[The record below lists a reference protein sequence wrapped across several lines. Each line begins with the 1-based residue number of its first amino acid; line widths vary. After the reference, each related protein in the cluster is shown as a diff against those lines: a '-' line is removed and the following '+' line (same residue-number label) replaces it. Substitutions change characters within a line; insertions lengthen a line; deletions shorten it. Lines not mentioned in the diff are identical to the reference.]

1 MKKKTPVSRHSLT
14 LLQGALV
21 GAFSMVSA
29 SGAWATNN
37 WVGPGDVTVGASW
50 SAGSVTDPA
59 GGANVINSSTPAAPW
74 NATTAS
80 SGLSF
85 QNLYVGVGS
94 GASGAFNITPDGSAS
109 NLYLD
114 VTQASDPALPPLAAA
129 DPYFRVGD
137 AGGTG
142 TLTVDMTT
150 PLTVPAGSAR
160 VTTSAVSLGVGLGAG
175 STGVVNV
182 LGAGKAADQ
191 LTYGAPNSMMMR
203 PMYRNFLVGQAGG
216 NGLVNINGASWN
228 PLTGVYN
235 EYSTPPTYLAVGEGA
250 GSVGSV
256 NVLGSGK
263 LSSGDPVSVDQSRTG
278 AKLPYSF
285 IGKDAGTGLVTVQPS
300 TSSFPNQ
307 ADFYTGLSVGTT
319 GGNGALDVLAGG
331 KSLITNGMAL
341 DGAAGTCSA
350 AQPSS
355 YPPAPAS
362 LQISAD
368 GASTGLVRATGSATQ
383 LLVAGK
389 TSNNYYSPTQQ
400 LIEEH
405 TIGRVQIG
413 TGGTLVTADTAS
425 VKVGVT
431 RILMQ
436 SDPTTGSMLFY
447 QTTVGG
453 LGPINVSGSGSVVYG
468 SETATATAPGTIEAS
483 QINLA
488 DATSQLRFNHT
499 SSINFN
505 LPLAGS
511 GTVVQQAGTTTISP
525 TLAGLPALDP
535 NLWQFDTTA
544 ACMPAV
550 AASYPTDQSAFAG
563 SLAVQGGTLVLP
575 TTNILPSITATS
587 LTGGT
592 LMQGGTSQ
600 NLGAVTQSAG
610 VLQLTGG
617 SVPGATDTANATA
630 WSGSGGTVLLDTV
643 LGTDGSPSDK
653 LRITGPIS
661 GTTVLQISNL
671 GGAGAATTGNGI
683 LVVDA
688 ASASGSGTFTLAGGT
703 LVQGGFVY
711 SLVKAADGNWYLQS
725 TPVPPPSGVITIQQT
740 VTTAA
745 GAAPYSGS
753 IPFTLD
759 CTTPSYQ
766 FSGTITVNNNTG
778 TAAPITVAAGSVCT
792 VSQGALPG
800 VTGFTWGAPVYV
812 QPSGAMP
819 GAGSQAITITNTLTQ
834 NGGGTGPG
842 GGNGNGNGNGNGTG
856 TATPVP
862 TLGEGGLAALAA
874 LMLAAMA
881 GMRRRV
887 LR

>member
-21 GAFSMVSA
+21 GAFSMVPA
-29 SGAWATNN
+29 SGAWATNF
-37 WVGPGDVTVGASW
+37 WVGPGDVTEGASW
-50 SAGSVTDPA
+50 SVGSVTDPA
-59 GGANVINSSTPAAPW
+59 GGANVINSSSPAAPW
-74 NATTAS
+74 NATTFT
-80 SGLSF
+80 SGLNL
-85 QNLYVGVGS
+85 QDLYVGHGS

-109 NLYLD
+109 NLYMS
-114 VTQASDPALPPLAAA
+114 VNQASDPALPPLAAT
-129 DPYFRVGD
+129 DPYLRVGD

-150 PLTVPAGSAR
+150 PLTVPPGSAR
-160 VTTSAVSLGVGLGAG
+160 VTTWGPGLGVGLGAG
-175 STGVVNV
+175 STGQVNV
-182 LGAGKAADQ
+182 LGAGKSADQ
-191 LTYGAPNSMMMR
+191 LGYAAPNSMVVR
-203 PMYRNFLVGQAGG
+203 PSNSNSLVGQAGG
-216 NGLVNINGASWN
+216 NGLVNINGAS
-228 PLTGVYN
+228 LHLETGTAN
-235 EYSTPPTYLAVGEGA
+235 QYSTPTTYFAVGEGA
-250 GSVGSV
+250 GSTGAV

-263 LSSGDPVSVDQSRTG
+263 LSSSNPNWVDNSQSG
-278 AKLPYSF
+278 PKLPYNF
-285 IGKDAGTGLVTVQPS
+285 IGKSGGTGVVTVQP
-300 TSSFPNQ
+300 TTGGFPNQ
-307 ADFYTGLSVGTT
+307 ADFYSGLSVGTT

-331 KSLITNGMAL
+331 KSLVSNGMAYP
-341 DGAAGTCSA
+341 GAPGTCSA
-350 AQPSS
+350 TQPSS

-368 GASTGLVRATGSATQ
+368 GASTGLVRATGSATE
-383 LLVAGK
+383 LLVTGK
-389 TSNNYYSPTQQ
+389 MNNMGSLPVLLQD
-400 LIEEH
+400 H
-405 TIGRVQIG
+405 VIGRVQIG
-413 TGGTLVTADTAS
+413 TGGTLVTADTGT
-425 VKVGVT
+425 VKVGANLLQMAT
-431 RILMQ
+431 
-436 SDPTTGSMLFY
+436 SSTGSPVFVN
-447 QTTVGG
+447 TTVGG
-453 LGPINVSGSGSVVYG
+453 LGPVNVSGSGSVVYG

-505 LPLAGS
+505 LPLVGS

-550 AASYPTDQSAFAG
+550 ASSYPTDQSAFAG

-575 TTNILPSITATS
+575 TTNILPSLTAIS
-587 LTGGT
+587 ITGGT

-600 NLGAVTQSAG
+600 NLGAVTQSGG

-617 SVPGATDTANATA
+617 STPGATDTANATA
-630 WSGSGGTVLLDTV
+630 WSGSGGTVQLDTV

-740 VTTAA
+740 VSTAA

-753 IPFTLD
+753 IPFTLN

-766 FSGTITVNNNTG
+766 FSGTITVTNNTG

-819 GAGSQAITITNTLTQ
+819 GAGSQTITISNTLTQ

-842 GGNGNGNGNGNGTG
+842 GTGNGNGNGNGNGTG